1 MYTLFMLLLAVCLSQ
16 VYYTLRIVLALV
28 LLVVCL
34 RIFLRVPEMSPPSE
48 NSAAQPSTQESGLKV
63 KLMSLPIMSWI
74 NSTALSDKN
83 MEKVNQLLGLEGHP
97 KLLRPEKLKI
107 ALAFLQVCASLREHM
122 YIQAEN
128 FCRCLA
134 A

>member
-1 MYTLFMLLLAVCLSQ
+1 MLLLAVCLSQ

-48 NSAAQPSTQESGLKV
+48 NSAAQSSTQGSELKV

-97 KLLRPEKLKI
+97 MLLRPEKLKI
-107 ALAFLQVCASLREHM
+107 ALAFLQVCAPFGEHM
-122 YIQAEN
+122 CIQAEK